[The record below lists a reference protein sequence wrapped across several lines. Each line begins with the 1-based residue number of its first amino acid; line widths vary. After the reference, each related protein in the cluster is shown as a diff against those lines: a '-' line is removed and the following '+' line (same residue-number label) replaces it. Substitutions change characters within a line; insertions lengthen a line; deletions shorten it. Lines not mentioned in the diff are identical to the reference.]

1 MKIESLAYTEFYKLS
16 DNAIRKADV
25 ELLLD
30 YTLETQDERN
40 FKLATIVKNYPGDSK
55 QINNPEFDRKYKEL
69 RQSNFDEQILF
80 DYSKIVG
87 EFHRK

>member
-40 FKLATIVKNYPGDSK
+40 CKLATIVKNYPGDSK
-55 QINNPEFDRKYKEL
+55 QINNPEFDRK
-69 RQSNFDEQILF
+69 
-80 DYSKIVG
+80 
-87 EFHRK
+87 